1 MGYLRGRVGAALF
14 DPVSRQVI
22 TGATNVIYVE
32 NMNDRIDA
40 LRHFD
45 ARREALKKNSRSDSL
60 PLQIN
65 DFDESRLQ
73 ATSSSATRKLFT
85 SPDEQELGP
94 SQLLAEESEA
104 PADSQAEQPKAQA
117 VGGAGSTAKSPSA
130 LHPASLK
137 ADEVRKILIGEAN
150 MRPVRMVP
158 VGTVSKVT
166 LEERKF
172 LAIALQ
178 EQYPVAYQTP
188 CPKTRASPSRR
199 RYLKYMVAATL
210 KEALTL
216 GASSA
221 DLLWDFERGWIT
233 FPKHEPD
240 VEGHVHD
247 AVALAIAHG
256 HSHVLEDYGM
266 YVTSSIKTN
275 YALASLCSQYDT
287 ASRDSV
293 FNDTMKDMFSP
304 EKIDKTMSTIF
315 ERTKFSEACGR
326 KLLCLHSM
334 ALEDDGQLRGWNLEP
349 EPTSAQEALDERN
362 PEWQK
367 WRAAM
372 NEEIESMTRYDVF
385 EAVDESAAKGQQIL
399 TCKWVMKRKINSQG
413 RVYRYRA
420 RLVAQG
426 FRQIAGNSYDPDTIS
441 SPVVSKDSL
450 RMFLSL
456 SAGLDLRIRQLDV
469 TAAFLQSKLQDS
481 IFVRAP
487 VGFEGHVKPGQ
498 ILKCNSAVYGLKQG
512 SSSWYRELRDHL
524 VGPGVTNE
532 VSVEDVFSP
541 ATTAELGDRTA
552 ELLPNAMDKERKAGL
567 QFSALIG
574 DPCVFV
580 KSEARGRIIVAVYVD
595 DVTYATDSDEM
606 AAEFL
611 AGMRERFDIG
621 ADEGNDV
628 EWLLSIAID
637 QDLKAGTVSMSQQT
651 YIEAVADRFLDEF
664 EKQQRPNTPML
675 HSESAQLRRTE
686 EGGRVVPKS
695 EFDYLGCVGCLLHCV
710 NCVRCDVAVAVG
722 ILARFSNAPGPSH
735 VKAAK
740 RVCAYLL
747 STKSMKITYHRDC
760 ADEKNVPL
768 VMQSARHPLDPE
780 KEQGFVVFAD
790 SAYSDSPTRRS
801 TFGHVVM
808 MNGGAISW
816 SSTLAKTVATSTA
829 QAEINSAVEACKTGL
844 HLRLML
850 SQMTGNNLRKL
861 IIGEDN
867 SSAII
872 QAGKGIRSVK
882 LAKHYETRLRFLQE
896 VIESGEVGFKYV
908 ETSRMLADCMTK
920 PLNPETFAYFR
931 GIMMRE

>member
-1 MGYLRGRVGAALF
+1 
-14 DPVSRQVI
+14 
-22 TGATNVIYVE
+22 
-32 NMNDRIDA
+32 
-40 LRHFD
+40 
-45 ARREALKKNSRSDSL
+45 
-60 PLQIN
+60 
-65 DFDESRLQ
+65 
-73 ATSSSATRKLFT
+73 
-85 SPDEQELGP
+85 
-94 SQLLAEESEA
+94 
-104 PADSQAEQPKAQA
+104 
-117 VGGAGSTAKSPSA
+117 
-130 LHPASLK
+130 
-137 ADEVRKILIGEAN
+137 
-150 MRPVRMVP
+150 
-158 VGTVSKVT
+158 
-166 LEERKF
+166 
-172 LAIALQ
+172 
-178 EQYPVAYQTP
+178 
-188 CPKTRASPSRR
+188 
-199 RYLKYMVAATL
+199 
-210 KEALTL
+210 
-216 GASSA
+216 
-221 DLLWDFERGWIT
+221 
-233 FPKHEPD
+233 
-240 VEGHVHD
+240 
-247 AVALAIAHG
+247 
-256 HSHVLEDYGM
+256 
-266 YVTSSIKTN
+266 
-275 YALASLCSQYDT
+275 
-287 ASRDSV
+287 
-293 FNDTMKDMFSP
+293 
-304 EKIDKTMSTIF
+304 
-315 ERTKFSEACGR
+315 
-326 KLLCLHSM
+326 
-334 ALEDDGQLRGWNLEP
+334 
-349 EPTSAQEALDERN
+349 
-362 PEWQK
+362 
-367 WRAAM
+367 
-372 NEEIESMTRYDVF
+372 MT
-385 EAVDESAAKGQQIL
+385 
-399 TCKWVMKRKINSQG
+399 RKINSQG

-532 VSVEDVFSP
+532 VSVGDVFSP

-621 ADEGNDV
+621 ADEGTDV

-664 EKQQRPNTPML
+664 EKQQRPNSPML

-908 ETSRMLADCMTK
+908 ETSRMLADCITK